1 MHTLP
6 SPHFTQIRP
15 SSWVEIS
22 EEAFNHN
29 VAMYR
34 EISNSFAK
42 IFIVAKSNAYGHGL
56 EQIGQL
62 SQKNNAIDGLCVF
75 LLSDALLLRSQGFT
89 KKILVIGH
97 IDASLEEAIK
107 QDIHLICY
115 TIEFAQH
122 LQKIAERLN
131 KKAFIHIKIDTG
143 LSRLGFLAEEA
154 IESIEKIH
162 KELNAISIYGIFSH
176 FAESDAHDLTF
187 THQQIARFEHILE
200 QLSLIN
206 LNPLAVHLNNSTGTI
221 RIPSTH
227 YTMVRVGGGIW
238 GIAKSDKIKAEVRK
252 RFPHFYLRPILQ
264 WKTSFMSLKWV
275 PEGSTVSYACTY
287 KTERKT
293 LLGIIP
299 VGYFDGYPRALS
311 NKSFVL
317 VDGKIAPIRGRVAM
331 NMCIIDVTDI
341 PNVSYESCVTTIGE
355 HPLINVEYLA
365 SQMGTI
371 SYDILVGIH
380 QSIQRKIVK

>member
-1 MHTLP
+1 MHILP
-6 SPHFTQIRP
+6 LPHFTTSRP

-29 VAMYR
+29 VKIYR
-34 EISNSFAK
+34 ELSNPAAK

-56 EQIGQL
+56 QPIGQL
-62 SQKNNAIDGLCVF
+62 SQKNQAIDGLCVF
-75 LLSDALLLRSQGFT
+75 LLSDALLLRAQGFT

-97 IDASLEEAIK
+97 IDAPLEEAINK
-107 QDIHLICY
+107 DIHLICY
-115 TIEFAQH
+115 TLAFAQH
-122 LQKIAERLN
+122 LNDLANQLN
-131 KKAFIHIKIDTG
+131 KKAYIHIKIDTG
-143 LSRLGFLAEEA
+143 LSRLGFLPEDA
-154 IESIEKIH
+154 IENIEKIH
-162 KELNAISIYGIFSH
+162 REFDAVSIYGIFSH
-176 FAESDAHDLTF
+176 FAESDAQDLTF
-187 THQQIARFEHILE
+187 TKEQIQKFERVLE
-200 QLSLIN
+200 QLNEIDIH
-206 LNPLAVHLNNSTGTI
+206 PLAVHLNNSTGTI

-252 RFPHFYLRPILQ
+252 RFPHFYLRPILN

-275 PEGSTVSYACTY
+275 PEGSSVSYACTY
-287 KTERKT
+287 KTEGKT

-311 NKSFVL
+311 NKSVVL

-341 PNVSYESCVTTIGE
+341 PNVSYESSVTIIGE

-365 SQMGTI
+365 SQMNSI

-380 QSIQRKIVK
+380 PSLPRKIVT